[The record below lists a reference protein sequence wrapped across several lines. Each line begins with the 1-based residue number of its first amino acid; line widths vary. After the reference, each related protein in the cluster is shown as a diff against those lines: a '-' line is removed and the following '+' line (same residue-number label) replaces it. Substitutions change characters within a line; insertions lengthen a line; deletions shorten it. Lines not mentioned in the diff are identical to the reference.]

1 MKILLLGMTG
11 MAGSMIYDYFT
22 KHTSHEI
29 VGTSRQSGL
38 GIQLDV
44 MNSHHV
50 HHLISFINVWKPQVV
65 INCIG
70 VLVKESNDNPE
81 LASRVN
87 WAFPHVMASACDS
100 VHAKLIHIST
110 DCIFDGKESPYN
122 EDSAYTETNVYGRT
136 KALGEV
142 KRYPHL
148 TLRTS
153 IVGPDID
160 INGTGLMNWVLKQ
173 TGTIEGYSMVQW
185 NGITTLELAKQI
197 EKIVSRLD
205 KLTGIYHLTTDT
217 PISKYDLL
225 CLFKKYYDLPC
236 TIIPSTKL
244 TQNKCLINQRKGEY
258 DCNIPALNDQIKEL
272 SQYTII

>member
-44 MNSHHV
+44 MNSHHI
-50 HHLISFINVWKPQVV
+50 HHLISFMNVWRPQVV

-70 VLVKESNDNPE
+70 VLVKESNEHPE
-81 LASRVN
+81 LATRIN

-110 DCIFDGKESPYN
+110 DCIFDGKEGPYN
-122 EDSAYTETNVYGRT
+122 EDSAYTETNAYGRT

-148 TLRTS
+148 TIRTS
-153 IVGPDID
+153 IVGPDSD

-173 TGTIEGYSMVQW
+173 TGTINGFENVKW
-185 NGITTLELAKQI
+185 NGISTLELAKQI
-197 EKIVSRLD
+197 NNIITRLD
-205 KLTGIYHLTTDT
+205 KLSGVYHLTTDGA
-217 PISKYDLL
+217 ISKYELL
-225 CLFKKYYDLPC
+225 KLFKKYYNLSCSISPTYDV
-236 TIIPSTKL
+236 I
-244 TQNKCLINQRKGEY
+244 QNKCLTNNRKREY
-258 DCNIPALNDQIKEL
+258 DCNIPPLDEQIKEL
-272 SQYTII
+272 AKFN

>member
-22 KHTSHEI
+22 KNTSHEI

-50 HHLISFINVWKPQVV
+50 HHLISFMNVWRPQVV

-70 VLVKESNDNPE
+70 LLVKESNDNPE
-81 LASRVN
+81 LASRIN

-110 DCIFDGKESPYN
+110 DCIFDGKEGPYN

-153 IVGPDID
+153 IIGPDPD

-173 TGTIEGYSMVQW
+173 TGTINGFENVKW
-185 NGITTLELAKQI
+185 NGVTTLELADQI
-197 EKIVSRLD
+197 NNIITRLD
-205 KLTGIYHLTTDT
+205 KLSGVYHLTTDKA
-217 PISKYDLL
+217 ISKYELL
-225 CLFKKYYDLPC
+225 KLFKKYYNLSCSINPTYDV
-236 TIIPSTKL
+236 I
-244 TQNKCLINQRKGEY
+244 QNKCLTNNRKREY
-258 DCNIPALNDQIKEL
+258 DPHIPLLNQQIKEL
-272 SQYTII
+272 FNYK